1 MFVKRKV
8 LHVDGKTTVTAKG
21 LIKDGVFT
29 GEYRYDNFD
38 WGIEIPA
45 EPKYVE
51 KRLDEIK
58 LNDIILN
65 DKKEE
70 MVVGYINPCH
80 NKTWYSMTLSGGEK
94 LEQVLGHNYQTV
106 MVKKVE
112 NPTKC

>member
-8 LHVDGKTTVTAKG
+8 LHVDGKTTVIAKG

-29 GEYRYDNFD
+29 GEYRHENFD
-38 WGIEIPA
+38 WGIEVPVKP
-45 EPKYVE
+45 EYVE

-70 MVVGYINPCH
+70 RKVGYINPCCF
-80 NKTWYSMTLSGGEK
+80 KKWYSMTLSGGEK

-106 MVKKVE
+106 MVKI
-112 NPTKC
+112 PAI

>member
-8 LHVDGKTTVTAKG
+8 FHVDGKTIVTAKG

-29 GEYRYDNFD
+29 GEYRYENFD
-38 WGIEIPA
+38 WCIEIPVKT
-45 EPKYVE
+45 EYVE

-70 MVVGYINPCH
+70 RKVGYINPCH
-80 NKTWYSMTLSGGEK
+80 YKTWYSITLSGGEK

-106 MVKKVE
+106 PVKI
-112 NPTKC
+112 PAI

>member
-8 LHVDGKTTVTAKG
+8 LHVDGKTIVTAKG

-29 GEYRYDNFD
+29 GEYRHENFD
-38 WGIEIPA
+38 WGIEVPVKP
-45 EPKYVE
+45 EYVE

-70 MVVGYINPCH
+70 RKVGYINPCCL
-80 NKTWYSMTLSGGEK
+80 KKWYSMTLSGGEK

-106 MVKKVE
+106 PVKI
-112 NPTKC
+112 PTI

>member
-70 MVVGYINPCH
+70 RRVGYINPCH
-80 NKTWYSMTLSGGEK
+80 NNTWFSMSLSGGNN
-94 LEQVLGHNYQTV
+94 LGQMLGWGHQTV
-106 MVKKVE
+106 MVKKV
-112 NPTKC
+112 

>member
-8 LHVDGKTTVTAKG
+8 LHVDGKTTVIAKG

-29 GEYRYDNFD
+29 GEYRHENFD
-38 WGIEIPA
+38 WGIEVPVKP
-45 EPKYVE
+45 EYVE

-70 MVVGYINPCH
+70 RKVGYINPCCL
-80 NKTWYSMTLSGGEK
+80 KI
-94 LEQVLGHNYQTV
+94 
-106 MVKKVE
+106 
-112 NPTKC
+112 PAI